1 MQVFS
6 KDWFQHHQGK
16 LLWLANTW
24 IGRRIFRIDGKRSS
38 VGKNK
43 ITCIA
48 PNAIT
53 WVASRN
59 KGELA
64 TEFRTC
70 DEFAMRLFHVFKPFW
85 YLLHFIDWLLLDR
98 FKVLNSLSFSFSTL
112 TVYPDVAPGTTSTN
126 GYVRNDQLIAV
137 GWAAVVA
144 AATGTASSDGAP
156 TLRVAADRD
165 GTGFRLDRSIVLF
178 DTSALTAGATI
189 SSATVSFNGV
199 AMTASATFNIRLVTS
214 TPASNTSLSNADFD
228 QLGTVA
234 QASDYP
240 STSYVDEGYNDMPLN
255 ATGLS
260 NISKTGVTKF
270 GLRDVEHDIGGTAPG
285 ALTAYEM
292 TFDSSNN
299 DPEPKPK
306 LVVTYTSTSIKT
318 VNGLAIASVKT
329 AEGLAIAS
337 VKSIN
342 GLA

>member
-1 MQVFS
+1 
-6 KDWFQHHQGK
+6 
-16 LLWLANTW
+16 
-24 IGRRIFRIDGKRSS
+24 
-38 VGKNK
+38 
-43 ITCIA
+43 
-48 PNAIT
+48 
-53 WVASRN
+53 
-59 KGELA
+59 
-64 TEFRTC
+64 
-70 DEFAMRLFHVFKPFW
+70 
-85 YLLHFIDWLLLDR
+85 
-98 FKVLNSLSFSFSTL
+98 
-112 TVYPDVAPGTTSTN
+112 
-126 GYVRNDQLIAV
+126 
-137 GWAAVVA
+137 
-144 AATGTASSDGAP
+144 
-156 TLRVAADRD
+156 
-165 GTGFRLDRSIVLF
+165 
-178 DTSALTAGATI
+178 
-189 SSATVSFNGV
+189 
-199 AMTASATFNIRLVTS
+199 
-214 TPASNTSLSNADFD
+214 
-228 QLGTVA
+228 VA